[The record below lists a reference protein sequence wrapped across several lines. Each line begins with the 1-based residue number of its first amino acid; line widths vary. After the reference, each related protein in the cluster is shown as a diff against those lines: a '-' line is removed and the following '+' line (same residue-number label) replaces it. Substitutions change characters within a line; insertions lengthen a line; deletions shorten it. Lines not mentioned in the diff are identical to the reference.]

1 MHIRNLTFIFV
12 HLADAFI
19 QRDLQKRKKPV
30 CVCECIGLV
39 VLSGKSDLF

>member
-1 MHIRNLTFIFV
+1 MLLSKETY
-12 HLADAFI
+12 
-19 QRDLQKRKKPV
+19 KRGKKPV